1 MTTGEQLEAV
11 PATAE
16 ATQPPHWLARA
27 RKALHP
33 AIVLPILCIVY
44 LCITVPMLQKLL
56 KDPYRAGRFI
66 REDSRQY
73 RDIGQ
78 EFADGDFSMPYV
90 KKKPHR
96 QPLYPLLLAPS
107 LKFAPDSKFALGMVN
122 IVVGL
127 LTLVVLYFATRG
139 LFRSDLVAALMGL
152 VFVTNSW
159 LMQQIGTLLMT
170 EPLFILLEVPVLY
183 GFLRYVQERKSGW
196 LWLASA
202 FAGISYLART
212 NGLFIWMA
220 LLGALFCWDLWALL
234 RDRATPLGKR
244 LGRFAG
250 NYAVA
255 VILGIICTAPS
266 WVPRVRDY
274 GNPIFHGHVANFMW
288 VDTYEEARSQGEQ
301 PTFSWH
307 DYAAE
312 HGAGD
317 ILHRWWYGF
326 AKVCY
331 LTPFGLSPAT
341 QILAMLGLLV
351 AIATRNGRFLWLAFF
366 CFVQLQ
372 PLIWT
377 SMANHSRRV
386 AYPGIVVFE
395 WFFAALA
402 MAWIAEQVWRRFS
415 VERAPARL

>member
-1 MTTGEQLEAV
+1 MSAGAPSETVSVA
-11 PATAE
+11 AE
-16 ATQPPHWLARA
+16 SNPPPRWLALA
-27 RKALHP
+27 RKVLHP

-44 LCITVPMLQKLL
+44 LCITVPMLNKLL

-107 LKFAPDSKFALGMVN
+107 LKFAPDSMFALGMVN
-122 IVVGL
+122 IVIGL
-127 LTLVVLYFATRG
+127 LTLVVLYFATLG
-139 LFRSDLVAALMGL
+139 LFRNALVAALMGL
-152 VFVTNSW
+152 LFITNSF
-159 LMQQIGTLLMT
+159 LMQQIGTMLMT

-183 GFLRYVQERKSGW
+183 GFLRYLQDRKSVW
-196 LWLASA
+196 LWVASG

-220 LLGALFCWDLWALL
+220 LLGALFLWDLWALL
-234 RDRATPLGKR
+234 RDRTAPLGRR
-244 LGRFAG
+244 LGRFVG
-250 NYAVA
+250 NYAIA
-255 VILGIICTAPS
+255 VLVGIICTAPS

-274 GNPIFHGHVANFMW
+274 GNPIFHGHIANFMW
-288 VDTYEEARSQGEQ
+288 VDTYEEARSQGEH

-312 HGAGD
+312 HGMGD
-317 ILHRWWYGF
+317 VLHRWWYGF
-326 AKVCY
+326 TEVCY
-331 LTPFGLSPAT
+331 LTPFGLSHAT

-351 AIATRNGRFLWLAFF
+351 ALITRNGRFLWLAFF

-377 SMANHSRRV
+377 SMANHSKRV
-386 AYPGIVVFE
+386 VYPGIVVFE
-395 WFFAALA
+395 WFFAAFALA
-402 MAWIAEQVWRRFS
+402 WVAEQVWRRLA
-415 VERAPARL
+415 EKRALARP

>member
-1 MTTGEQLEAV
+1 MSAGAPSETV
-11 PATAE
+11 RTAAE
-16 ATQPPHWLARA
+16 SNPPPRWLVIA

-44 LCITVPMLQKLL
+44 LCITVPMLNKLL
-56 KDPYRAGRFI
+56 RDPYRAGRFI

-107 LKFAPDSKFALGMVN
+107 LKFAPDSMFALGMVN
-122 IVVGL
+122 IVIGL
-127 LTLVVLYFATRG
+127 LTLLVLYFATLG
-139 LFRSDLVAALMGL
+139 LFRNVLVAALMGL
-152 VFVTNSW
+152 LFITNSF
-159 LMQQIGTLLMT
+159 LMQQIGTQLMT

-183 GFLRYVQERKSGW
+183 GFLRYVQDRKSVW
-196 LWLASA
+196 LWVASG

-220 LLGALFCWDLWALL
+220 LLGALFLWDLGALL
-234 RDRATPLGKR
+234 RDRTAPLGKR
-244 LGRFAG
+244 LGRFVG
-250 NYAVA
+250 NYAIA
-255 VILGIICTAPS
+255 VLVGILCTAPS

-274 GNPIFHGHVANFMW
+274 GNPIFHGHIANFMW
-288 VDTYEEARSQGEQ
+288 VDTYEEARSQGEH

-312 HGAGD
+312 HGMGD
-317 ILHRWWYGF
+317 VVHRWWYGF
-326 AKVCY
+326 TEVCY
-331 LTPFGLSPAT
+331 LTPFGLSHAT
-341 QILAMLGLLV
+341 QILAMLGLL
-351 AIATRNGRFLWLAFF
+351 AALITRNGRFLWLAFF

-377 SMANHSRRV
+377 SMANHSKRV
-386 AYPGIVVFE
+386 VYPGIVVFE
-395 WFFAALA
+395 WFFAAFALA
-402 MAWIAEQVWRRFS
+402 WVAEQVWRRFS
-415 VERAPARL
+415 EGRAPARP